1 MRSFPWA
8 SHGLLNRP
16 AEPDKLN
23 AIRPDGRVSGEEEAM
38 EKVTSR
44 RHLLRQVAA
53 LATALLGA
61 LCASGCSDD
70 DGGMAACDWFRSNN
84 CWKQSV
90 NAAASCGHDY
100 GVEGTLAADGM
111 SCTYPDGTEVL
122 FAESALDATG
132 DNYLWDFEVTQN
144 GQFCMSYTEHG
155 DGASELVTSLG
166 TYSDGF
172 EETAFVMNCPDGGRY
187 VVHDT
192 SAIMNQCADDVGGY
206 SMGAGITG
214 AYFTLNG
221 GSGISVDVFN
231 CRL

>member
-1 MRSFPWA
+1 METDSSGSR
-8 SHGLLNRP
+8 GLR
-16 AEPDKLN
+16 K
-23 AIRPDGRVSGEEEAM
+23 IV
-38 EKVTSR
+38 
-44 RHLLRQVAA
+44 LLAA
-53 LATALLGA
+53 VVLGA
-61 LCASGCSDD
+61 VCAAGCGDD
-70 DGGMAACDWFRSNN
+70 DGSMSACDWFRSNN

-90 NAAASCGHDY
+90 NAAATCGHDY
-100 GVEGTLAADGM
+100 AVEGTLSADGM

-122 FAESALDATG
+122 FAQSALDATG
-132 DNYLWDFEVTQN
+132 DNYLWDFEITVN

-172 EETAFVMNCPDGGRY
+172 QGTAFVIDCPDGDQFT
-187 VVHDT
+187 VQDT
-192 SAIMNQCADDVGGY
+192 SAIMNQCGEDVGGY
-206 SMGAGITG
+206 SMGAGSTG